1 MFGDLNK
8 VIGAVFIAAGVAAS
22 GCSSSSEARA
32 ARERN
37 PAPCPN
43 IVVLSEAARQIEFA
57 SDQLS
62 ADNIAYTAE
71 ISNVALSCRYFS
83 DKPISASVSVDLAFG
98 RGPKGEEREKEFTY
112 FVAIT
117 RKDLEI
123 ISKKEFT
130 VPVKFGEKQAVK
142 QVEEE
147 INKIIIP
154 RRDENVAGS
163 NFEVVVGLAVTPR
176 QINFNRSG
184 KSLKFP
190 EL

>member
-8 VIGAVFIAAGVAAS
+8 AFGAAFIAAGLAAS

-43 IVVLSEAARQIEFA
+43 IIVLSEASRQVEFA
-57 SDQLS
+57 DGVQS

-71 ISNVALSCRYFS
+71 VRDVSLSCRYFS
-83 DKPISASVSVDLAFG
+83 DKPINASVSVDLAFG
-98 RGPKGEEREKEFTY
+98 RGPKGEARQKDFTY
-112 FVAIT
+112 FVAVT
-117 RKDLEI
+117 RRDLEI

-130 VPVKFGEKQAVK
+130 VPVKFSDKEAVK
-142 QVEEE
+142 TVEEE
-147 INKIIIP
+147 ISKIIIP
-154 RRDENVAGS
+154 RLNENVSGS

-176 QINFNRSG
+176 QIRFNRSG